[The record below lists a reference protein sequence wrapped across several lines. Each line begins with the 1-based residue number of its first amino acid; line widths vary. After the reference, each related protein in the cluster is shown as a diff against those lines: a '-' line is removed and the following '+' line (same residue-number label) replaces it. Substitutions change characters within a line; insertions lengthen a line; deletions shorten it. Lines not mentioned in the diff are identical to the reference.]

1 MLMRLDPDLGAGDI
15 RPTAR
20 VADPDPAGRGW
31 FGRIR
36 IRIQFVKTRFY
47 ELIHTPR
54 SKKSDPVFGWKVGS
68 GSGQSPTGSST
79 LPRAHRKKNTNRV
92 VQVVKMNILPR
103 ARLTFQVKFGVHV
116 QIVLF

>member
-36 IRIQFVKTRFY
+36 IRIQFVKPRFY

-79 LPRAHRKKNTNRV
+79 LPQAHRKKTQTV
-92 VQVVKMNILPR
+92 LY
-103 ARLTFQVKFGVHV
+103 RLSK
-116 QIVLF
+116 